1 MSRRLLLLVLAAL
14 ALPALAL
21 AAATDPTKQI
31 NPVDQRKAA
40 SIVLKQPDVIV
51 PGWRKV
57 PVTTP
62 ESAANTGCPGYNPDQ
77 SDLILTGEA
86 TTNFEGGTTKVG
98 LESNVF
104 KTRRDALASWT
115 RLVKPALAP
124 CLARTLKQGI
134 EQAGGKAAIVR
145 SGPIAFPK
153 FAPRTAAYRVS
164 MNVSYTQ
171 GGKTTTAPF
180 TVHLVALG
188 NGRGDASLLTF
199 GLGNGVPS
207 ADLRTFAK
215 LVAGR
220 LAAAKL

>member
-1 MSRRLLLLVLAAL
+1 MSRRLLLLVLAVL

-51 PGWRKV
+51 PGWKKV

-62 ESAANTGCPGYNPDQ
+62 DSAANPGCPGYNPDQ

-86 TTNFEGGTTKVG
+86 TTNFEGGATKVG

-134 EQAGGKAAIVR
+134 EQAGGKAAIVK
-145 SGPIAFPK
+145 SGPDRFPEIR
-153 FAPRTAAYRVS
+153 APDS
-164 MNVSYTQ
+164 
-171 GGKTTTAPF
+171 
-180 TVHLVALG
+180 
-188 NGRGDASLLTF
+188 
-199 GLGNGVPS
+199 GVPCLDDRQLHPS
-207 ADLRTFAK
+207 RQDDDGAFHACT
-215 LVAGR
+215 
-220 LAAAKL
+220 

>member
-1 MSRRLLLLVLAAL
+1 MSRRLLLLVLVVL

-21 AAATDPTKQI
+21 AAAADPTKQI

-40 SIVLKQPDVIV
+40 SIVLKQPDLIV
-51 PGWRKV
+51 PGWKKV
-57 PVTTP
+57 ATIPN
-62 ESAANTGCPGYNPDQ
+62 SATEPGCPGYTPDQ

-86 TTNFEGGTTKVG
+86 SNNYEGGQAKVG

-124 CLARTLKQGI
+124 CLARLLKQGI
-134 EQAGGKAAIVR
+134 ESIGGKAAIGR
-145 SGPIAFPK
+145 SGQIAFPK
-153 FAPRTAAYRVS
+153 FAPRTAAFRVS

-171 GGKTTTAPF
+171 AGKTTTAPF
-180 TVHLVALG
+180 TVHVIALG
-188 NGRGDASLLTF
+188 NGRGDASLLAF
-199 GLGNGVPS
+199 GLGTGVQS
-207 ADLRTFAK
+207 ADLRAFAK